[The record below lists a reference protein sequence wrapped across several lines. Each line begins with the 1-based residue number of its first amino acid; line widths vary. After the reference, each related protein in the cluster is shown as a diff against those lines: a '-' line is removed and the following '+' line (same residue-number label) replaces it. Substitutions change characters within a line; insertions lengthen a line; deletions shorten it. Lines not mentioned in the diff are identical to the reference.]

1 MTKKK
6 IINYLRSFYS
16 KINPLK
22 DSLFFSPLKIDKT
35 GQVASDYIKELINC
49 DKPIMI
55 ARYGSTELCCVVEYL
70 NSTTKYKYLKYI
82 TSKINSYEFTKRIK
96 YEVFTAS
103 GIFPTTNKLLS
114 RFSELMIQETSNVD
128 VLGSWR
134 EEESYLKDRLINTVV
149 IKLTDIEP
157 YYHDNPWSS
166 ALVGK
171 KVLVIHPF
179 AKTIESQYK
188 KRELLFKNP
197 NILPKFELQVLKAV
211 QTLSAEEG
219 KSYNDWFDALDT
231 MKNKID
237 KIDFDIAIIGCG
249 AYGFPLASYIK
260 KIGKKAIHMGGA
272 TQILFGIKGKRW
284 ETNPFFQNLM
294 NEHWVRPSIEETPS
308 KAHLQEDACYW

>member
-6 IINYLRSFYS
+6 IINYLRNLYS
-16 KINPLK
+16 KINPPK
-22 DSLFFSPLKIDKT
+22 DSLFLSPLKIDKT
-35 GQVASDYIKELINC
+35 DQAASDYIKDLLNSE
-49 DKPIMI
+49 KPIMI
-55 ARYGSTELCCVVEYL
+55 ARFGSTELSCMVDYIH
-70 NSTTKYKYLKYI
+70 STTKYKYTKYI
-82 TSKINSYEFTKRIK
+82 KSKITSNGFREQTITNAYTW
-96 YEVFTAS
+96 S
-103 GIFPTTNKLLS
+103 GIFPANIEILS

-128 VLGSWR
+128 VLGSWL

-149 IKLTDIEP
+149 VKLTDIEP

-166 ALVGK
+166 ALYGK

-197 NILPKFELQVLKAV
+197 DILPKFELQVLKAV

-219 KSYNDWFDALDT
+219 ESYNDWFEALDS

-260 KIGKKAIHMGGA
+260 SIGKKAIHMGGA
-272 TQILFGIKGKRW
+272 TQILFGIKGRRW
-284 ETNPFFQNLM
+284 EEVPFFQNLI
-294 NEHWVRPSIEETPS
+294 NDHWVRPSTEETPS
-308 KAHLQEDACYW
+308 KANLVENSCYW

>member
-1 MTKKK
+1 MSKKK
-6 IINYLRSFYS
+6 VINYLRNLYS
-16 KINPLK
+16 KIYPPK
-22 DSLFFSPLKIDKT
+22 DSLLFSPLKIDKT

-55 ARYGSTELCCVVEYL
+55 ARFGSTELSCMVDYIHL
-70 NSTTKYKYLKYI
+70 TTKYKYTKYI
-82 TSKINSYEFTKRIK
+82 KSKISSYGFTSQTITDA
-96 YEVFTAS
+96 YTWS
-103 GIFPTTNKLLS
+103 GIFPSNIEILS

-134 EEESYLKDRLINTVV
+134 IEESYLKDHLINTVV

-188 KRELLFKNP
+188 KRALLFKNP

-219 KSYNDWFDALDT
+219 KFYNDWFDALNT
-231 MKNKID
+231 MKSKID

-260 KIGKKAIHMGGA
+260 NIGKKAIHMGGA

-284 ETNPFFQNLM
+284 EAIPFFQNLM
-294 NEHWVRPSIEETPS
+294 N
-308 KAHLQEDACYW
+308 

>member
-6 IINYLRSFYS
+6 IINYLRNFYS
-16 KINPLK
+16 KINPPK
-22 DSLFFSPLKIDKT
+22 DSLFLSPLKIDKT
-35 GQVASDYIKELINC
+35 DQAASDYIKDLLNSE
-49 DKPIMI
+49 KPIMI
-55 ARYGSTELCCVVEYL
+55 ARFGSTELSCMVDYIH
-70 NSTTKYKYLKYI
+70 STTKYKYTKYI
-82 TSKINSYEFTKRIK
+82 KSKITSYGFREQTITNA
-96 YEVFTAS
+96 YTWS
-103 GIFPTTNKLLS
+103 GIFPANIEFLS

-128 VLGSWR
+128 VLGSWL
-134 EEESYLKDRLINTVV
+134 EEESYLKDRLINTVIV
-149 IKLTDIEP
+149 KLTDIEP

-166 ALVGK
+166 ALYGK

-211 QTLSAEEG
+211 QTLSGEEG
-219 KSYNDWFDALDT
+219 KSYSDWFDALDT

-249 AYGFPLASYIK
+249 AYGFPLAAYVK

-272 TQILFGIKGKRW
+272 TQILFGIKGRRW
-284 ETNPFFQNLM
+284 EEIPFFQNLI
-294 NEHWVRPSIEETPS
+294 NEYWVRPSIDETPS
-308 KAHLQEDACYW
+308 KSDLVEDACYW